1 MTVRFAASGGGGG
14 VPGGGGWGTAA
25 SRPFGVNGVIVMKI
39 TRRTRSTSINGVILM
54 SPLVANF
61 FFLPFIRYL
70 LLSSL
75 FVQLLRQQSD
85 AVHARGPDCVDN
97 LDDISIAGALVGLD
111 IYRLVAFARLQ
122 QFGNLLRKIVN
133 DDS

>member
-39 TRRTRSTSINGVILM
+39 TRRTRSTSINGVMLM

-70 LLSSL
+70 LLLNL
-75 FVQLLRQQSD
+75 FVQLLRQQAD
-85 AVHARGPDCVDN
+85 AVHACSSDCI
-97 LDDISIAGALVGLD
+97 DDFYDVAIIGASI
-111 IYRLVAFARLQ
+111 RLNVNRFIAAFACLKK
-122 QFGNLLRKIVN
+122 FGNLLRK
-133 DDS
+133 